1 MTTGKRERR
10 NYSNELKE
18 EAIRLMSEMRGK
30 DVSEKL
36 GIGQSLLSRWK
47 RAAEEEG
54 GDAFRGHGNRAALE
68 QENYELKK
76 KLKQAELERDI
87 LKKATAY
94 FAKNQV

>member
-1 MTTGKRERR
+1 MTTEKRARKS
-10 NYSNELKE
+10 YSKELKE
-18 EAIRLMSEMRGK
+18 EAVRLMSEMRAK

-36 GIGQSLLSRWK
+36 GIERSLLSRWK
-47 RAAEEEG
+47 REAETEG
-54 GDAFRGHGNRAALE
+54 GDAFRGNGNRAVLE
-68 QENYELKK
+68 QENHELKK